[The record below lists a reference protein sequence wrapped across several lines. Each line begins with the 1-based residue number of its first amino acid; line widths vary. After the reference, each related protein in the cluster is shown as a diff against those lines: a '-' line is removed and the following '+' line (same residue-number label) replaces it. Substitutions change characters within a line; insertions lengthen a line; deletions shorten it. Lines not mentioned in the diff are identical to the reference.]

1 MSRIKNK
8 LAARLHPPKF
18 MKFRLDLER
27 CLGVKLEA
35 TPGPYGILNPRNVRD
50 KDGNF
55 ASPYGGEDLPYLPK
69 EEDLTYSYSCF
80 GAILQAIKKGNGF
93 MDAPDWEKPFDG
105 VFTQSLM
112 GDLRWTIGK
121 KVGEIQQKE
130 LGASPEELNQLRL
143 DAIKL
148 CLDNGYIE
156 LDSEVDRAKAIELG
170 IIEMNIPKFG
180 DD

>member
-1 MSRIKNK
+1 
-8 LAARLHPPKF
+8 
-18 MKFRLDLER
+18 
-27 CLGVKLEA
+27 
-35 TPGPYGILNPRNVRD
+35 
-50 KDGNF
+50 
-55 ASPYGGEDLPYLPK
+55 
-69 EEDLTYSYSCF
+69 
-80 GAILQAIKKGNGF
+80 

-105 VFTQSLM
+105 VFTPSLM

-130 LGASPEELNQLRL
+130 LGASSEELNQLRL

-148 CLDNGYIE
+148 CLDNNYIE